1 VGVVLSLGVKAMRR
15 RDFIA
20 GFAGVAG
27 AWPLAVYAQ
36 QSERVRRIGM
46 LENAVE
52 GDRDSQSM
60 IEAFRQRVGELGWSE
75 GRNVQIDVLWSA
87 GDLDRLHVNAARLVG
102 SKPDVIVGR
111 STPVVAALRQ
121 ASTTVPIVFVNANDP
136 IRLGFVQSL
145 ARPGGNIT
153 GFISWDSQMG
163 GKWLEILKEIA
174 PGVARVGLI
183 YSPQTYTGQQDESLS
198 AAAHTLAVTLTKLP
212 FNEPADIE
220 HSIEDFS
227 REPSSGLVVLPD
239 IRTVLHSDLIVR
251 LTARYRVP
259 AIYPFRPFVAS
270 GALAYYGTNT
280 HQQYRQAAEYVDRIL
295 KGARPADLPV
305 QTPTK
310 YELVINLKT
319 AKALG
324 LAVPPSLLARADEVI
339 E

>member
-1 VGVVLSLGVKAMRR
+1 MRR

-212 FNEPADIE
+212 FNEPPDFE
-220 HSIEDFS
+220 HIIDVF
-227 REPSSGLVVLPD
+227 
-239 IRTVLHSDLIVR
+239 
-251 LTARYRVP
+251 
-259 AIYPFRPFVAS
+259 FRA
-270 GALAYYGTNT
+270 
-280 HQQYRQAAEYVDRIL
+280 
-295 KGARPADLPV
+295 
-305 QTPTK
+305 
-310 YELVINLKT
+310 
-319 AKALG
+319 
-324 LAVPPSLLARADEVI
+324 
-339 E
+339 